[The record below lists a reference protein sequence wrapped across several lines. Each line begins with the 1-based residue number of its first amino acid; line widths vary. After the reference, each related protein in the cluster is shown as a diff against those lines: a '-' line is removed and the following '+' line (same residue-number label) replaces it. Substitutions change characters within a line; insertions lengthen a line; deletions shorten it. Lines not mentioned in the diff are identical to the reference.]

1 MKRRLSDE
9 YSLRS
14 EDNDVEEVPP
24 DVSAFLDMQKH
35 GGFSPTHEI
44 GHLTPGHVV
53 GRPIHE
59 SPEHSHHELPPE
71 FSTTRDTSQFQDG
84 ASKVHSHSLV

>member
-14 EDNDVEEVPP
+14 EDNDIEEAPP
-24 DVSAFLDMQKH
+24 DVSAFLDRQKH
-35 GGFSPTHEI
+35 GGLSPTHET

-71 FSTTRDTSQFQDG
+71 VPTNRTSQFQDEV
-84 ASKVHSHSLV
+84 SKVYSHSLV